1 MLLWPAIKLTDAVIG
16 LDVQLSQD
24 APPTNYSYDSHD
36 NVLPAVKL
44 EPCFIKSWSTSG
56 DSDSDRFSFAASKPA
71 GGVEADDNSLVV
83 DWLAE
88 DHRSLDEDI
97 FIIDDGLVV
106 EPTDTNVWDP
116 QTSMTHQ
123 VSMVQDL

>member
-1 MLLWPAIKLTDAVIG
+1 MPLWPAIKLMDTVTG
-16 LDVQLSQD
+16 VDVQPSQD
-24 APPTNYSYDSHD
+24 APPTNYSHD
-36 NVLPAVKL
+36 NASPAVKL

-56 DSDSDRFSFAASKPA
+56 DSDGDSFSFADSKPT

-88 DHRSLDEDI
+88 DHRSLDDI
-97 FIIDDGLVV
+97 FIIDDGLAVD
-106 EPTDTNVWDP
+106 PTDTNVWDP

-123 VSMVQDL
+123 VSMVQDV